1 MEPIR
6 DILNRLD
13 SQKNIPHPLTTTT
26 SMNPTSED
34 EPEKLTPEQQKEAIR
49 LNLWLSSADH
59 IFDNF
64 KTVMGTKQS
73 YKAVKDLAEGKA
85 TYQMVLIYGGV
96 GNGKTYLCEAASL
109 YLHQHGIICRVLTWP
124 DIIRALKRCMEP
136 TSEKSMQ
143 ELIDHYC
150 NTKYLIIDDIG
161 AGMSGSEFGMK
172 ELEEIVVY
180 RYHNHFFTIMTS
192 NKDISGLPERVISR
206 FNDKEFARLV
216 LNDGSDYR
224 LKK

>member
-13 SQKNIPHPLTTTT
+13 FQKNIPHLLTTPT
-26 SMNPTSED
+26 STSED
-34 EPEKLTPEQQKEAIR
+34 EPDKLTPEQQKEAIR

-59 IFDNF
+59 TFDSF
-64 KTVMGTKQS
+64 KVVTGTKQS
-73 YKAVKDLAEGKA
+73 YKAVKDLVEGKA
-85 TYQMVLIYGGV
+85 TYQMVLIYGSV
-96 GNGKTYLCEAASL
+96 GNGKTYLCEATSL
-109 YLHQHGIICRVLTWP
+109 CLYQRGIICRVLTWP

-150 NTKYLIIDDIG
+150 NVKYLIIDDIG

-180 RYHNHFFTIMTS
+180 RYHNHLFTIMTS
-192 NKDISGLPERVISR
+192 NKDISALPERVISR
-206 FNDKEFARLV
+206 FNDKEFARIV
-216 LNDGSDYR
+216 LNEGSDYR